1 MRLIFFQL
9 YASLDTDAM
18 KPKRESKKEPE
29 RTPQTEYA
37 SIDFAK
43 RADDNVPKADLV

>member
-1 MRLIFFQL
+1 MLALYFFKL

-43 RADDNVPKADLV
+43 SAEVPKADLV